1 MSSKRWTADD
11 LPDLSGRKVIVTG
24 ATSGIGRAIAAHLAR
39 EGWIVEFAGRS
50 GGRGVE
56 VTREIQDAGGDA
68 RFTALDVC
76 DGAATRRWITDVHD
90 RQRRLDGL
98 VNNAGQNGRSARL
111 EDYADGE
118 FESIITTNLL
128 AAFHTTRAA
137 IPPMRAAGGGAIV
150 NVGSTAS
157 LQGYGMLSGYTA
169 SKHGLLGLTRSVALE
184 NADVPIRAN
193 CVCPGPVDTPLMRE
207 IEEHLSPE
215 DPTVARDALTATTAL
230 KRYGEPLEIAQAVA
244 FLLGPNASYITGAAL
259 SVDGGVMS
267 GV

>member
-1 MSSKRWTADD
+1 MNEERPVVA
-11 LPDLSGRKVIVTG
+11 ITG
-24 ATSGIGRAIAAHLAR
+24 ATSGIGRAIAAHLSR
-39 EGWIVEFAGRS
+39 EGYVVEFAGRS
-50 GGRGVE
+50 EERGAQV
-56 VTREIQDAGGDA
+56 VREIQDAGGDA

-76 DGAATRRWITDVHD
+76 HGAASRRWIDDVHD
-90 RQRRLDGL
+90 RRGRLDGL

-118 FESIITTNLL
+118 FESIVTTNLV
-128 AAFHTTRAA
+128 AAYHTSRAA
-137 IPPMRAAGGGAIV
+137 IPLMRAANGGAIV

-169 SKHGLLGLTRSVALE
+169 SKHGLLGLTRSIALE
-184 NADVPIRAN
+184 NADLPIRAN

-207 IEEHLSPE
+207 IEEHLSPG

-244 FLLGPNASYITGAAL
+244 FLLGPTASYVTGTAL